1 MKPEEFDQVLSE
13 EADIVPSSG
22 FVAAVMEAVSR
33 EATAPP
39 LTFPWGRAW
48 PLAAGFLA
56 LLLWLAFLRFSPEVD
71 PPEPDL
77 YAWFEM
83 VVPMATA
90 WVAGGLLM
98 TIAVT
103 AWSLRLVRLR

>member
-1 MKPEEFDQVLSE
+1 MKPEELDRVLSE

-22 FVAAVMEAVSR
+22 FVTAVMEAVTT

-39 LTFPWGRAW
+39 LAFPWKRAW
-48 PLAAGFLA
+48 PLAAGFPV
-56 LLLWLAFLRFSPEVD
+56 LLLWLALLQFGPGGTTS
-71 PPEPDL
+71 EPDL

-83 VVPMATA
+83 IVPMATA

-98 TIAVT
+98 TIAMT
-103 AWSLRLVRLR
+103 AWSLRLVRLK